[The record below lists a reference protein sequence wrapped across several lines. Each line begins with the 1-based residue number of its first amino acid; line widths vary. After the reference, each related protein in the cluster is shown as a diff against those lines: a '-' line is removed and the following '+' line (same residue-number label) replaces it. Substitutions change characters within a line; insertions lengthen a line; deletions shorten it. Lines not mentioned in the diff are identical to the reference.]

1 MVERCNLVCA
11 EMVLSAIFR
20 DGEKRQEVKQI
31 LKRAKESGVGRQ
43 FMKDARK
50 SLGVK
55 SENVDGTYWWVWPD
69 DKDADEVNREKSEE
83 LMRNERI
90 GD

>member
-1 MVERCNLVCA
+1 
-11 EMVLSAIFR
+11 
-20 DGEKRQEVKQI
+20 
-31 LKRAKESGVGRQ
+31 
-43 FMKDARK
+43 MKDARK

-90 GD
+90 RD